1 MNSLN
6 KLIILVAVLSY
17 SALTFAV
24 QLSQSHQGGSIFIP
38 LYSADN
44 GNSSLLTISNNG
56 VNASAVKVLFQDQDG
71 ATISGVNLYLAAMDT
86 WVMSISSNGQGVAV
100 SIPDSSCT
108 APYLFESDD
117 PSAVLTLPTVGQIL
131 VTDMGEVTGNSE
143 IAIEIDYE
151 TLLPR
156 DCELINAQWAAGGVW
171 NTVPDSDI
179 LLPAENLRAELQ
191 VINVNEGTLV
201 TVPGLAFTDFS
212 DISLHTSPAEF
223 TPDLSSVNSADSTYE
238 NGAKSLVASSSGQF
252 IEDDWP
258 DSIDAISVL
267 LATRNLTSAFTAE
280 TSIGATAEWI
290 LTFPTLKYYEGGEG
304 GKDFSNVKISYWST
318 DRNTMSAFCSG
329 PPPVVYIPCPPDG
342 EFTLGDY
349 MVAIGS
355 NSESQLGVTEFYGSE
370 GHELVS
376 AGQLQVGLNNNQ
388 GLNFI
393 GQSGVEYF
401 GLPIYAFGIQ
411 KYINGYLPGVDSQT
425 VLANY
430 RTHIEI
436 ALDKFQKSN

>member
-1 MNSLN
+1 MKSLN
-6 KLIILVAVLSY
+6 KLMILVAVLSY
-17 SALTFAV
+17 SAFALAV
-24 QLSQSHQGGSIFIP
+24 RLSQSHQGGSIFLP

-56 VNASAVKVLFQDQDG
+56 VNASAVKVLFQDQAG

-86 WVMSISSNGQGVAV
+86 WVMSISSNDQGVAV

-108 APYLFESDD
+108 APYYFESDD
-117 PSAVLTLPTVGQIL
+117 PSAELALPTVGQIL

-143 IAIEIDYE
+143 IAIEIDYV

-156 DCELINAQWAAGGVW
+156 DCELINAQWAVGGVW

-212 DISLHTSPAEF
+212 DSSLHTSPNQF
-223 TPDLSSVNSADSTYE
+223 TPDLSSVNSADSAYQ
-238 NGAKSLVASSSGQF
+238 NGAKSVLASSDGPL
-252 IEDDWP
+252 IVDDWSN
-258 DSIDAISVL
+258 SIDAISVL
-267 LATRNLTSAFTAE
+267 LATRNLTSAFSAE
-280 TSIGATAEWI
+280 TSIGATAEWV
-290 LTFPTLKYYEGGEG
+290 LTFPTLKYYEGAEG
-304 GKDFSNVKISYWST
+304 AKDFSEAKISYRST
-318 DRNTMSAFCSG
+318 DRNTLRVFDCV
-329 PPPVVYIPCPPDG
+329 PPPIVFIPCPPDG
-342 EFTLGDY
+342 EFTLGSY
-349 MVAIGS
+349 WVAIGS
-355 NSESQLGVTEFYGSE
+355 SNESQLGISQFYGSE

-376 AGQLQVGLNNNQ
+376 AGQLQVGLNSNL

-436 ALDKFQKSN
+436 TLDRYQKSN